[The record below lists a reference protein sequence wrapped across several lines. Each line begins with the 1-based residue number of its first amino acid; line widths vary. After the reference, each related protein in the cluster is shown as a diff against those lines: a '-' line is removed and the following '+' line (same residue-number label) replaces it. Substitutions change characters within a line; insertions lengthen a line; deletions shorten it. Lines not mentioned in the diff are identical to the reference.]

1 MSAQADAEAG
11 VTVGPDVQDQDE
23 PDPETNDRAA
33 APRLGADITQEP
45 GEGAEPRW
53 LTAEELQV
61 WRSFTLLI
69 ARLPSALES
78 QLQRDSGLSFVE
90 YYVLAGLSDAPQ
102 RTMRMS
108 QLAMFT
114 YAELSR
120 LSHVMTR
127 LERRGLVRREPD
139 PCDGR
144 YTNAIL
150 TDQGYALLVKAAPC
164 HVAAARELVVD
175 ALDQD
180 QLQQLG
186 TISERIVASIDT
198 RLEQQTGLKGPADA
212 RR

>member
-1 MSAQADAEAG
+1 MSTEADAEAAAG
-11 VTVGPDVQDQDE
+11 HDIE
-23 PDPETNDRAA
+23 PC
-33 APRLGADITQEP
+33 LGADLIGDLPDDPEEA
-45 GEGAEPRW
+45 GEPRW
-53 LTAEELQV
+53 LTPDELQI

-90 YYVLAGLSDAPQ
+90 YYVLAGLSDAPG

-139 PCDGR
+139 PTDGR

-150 TDQGYALLVKAAPC
+150 TDEGYALLVKAAPC
-164 HVAAARELVVD
+164 HVATARDLVVD

-180 QLQQLG
+180 QLRQLG
-186 TISERIVASIDT
+186 RISERIVASIDV
-198 RLEQQTGLKGPADA
+198 RLEQQTGLKGP
-212 RR
+212 RC

>member
-1 MSAQADAEAG
+1 MSTDAEA
-11 VTVGPDVQDQDE
+11 D
-23 PDPETNDRAA
+23 A
-33 APRLGADITQEP
+33 GADVASD
-45 GEGAEPRW
+45 GGAYEERPADGARW
-53 LTAEELQV
+53 LDAEELQI
-61 WRSFTLLI
+61 WRAFTLLI

-90 YYVLAGLSDAPQ
+90 YYVLAGLSDAPG

-108 QLAMFT
+108 ELAMFT

-139 PCDGR
+139 ATDGR

-150 TDQGYALLVKAAPC
+150 TDEGYDLLVKAAPC

-175 ALDQD
+175 ALDRD
-180 QLQQLG
+180 QLRQLG
-186 TISERIVASIDT
+186 SISERIVARIDA
-198 RLEQQTGLKGPADA
+198 RMAQQAGPKGP
-212 RR
+212 RC

>member
-1 MSAQADAEAG
+1 MSTEVAATE
-11 VTVGPDVQDQDE
+11 VG
-23 PDPETNDRAA
+23 
-33 APRLGADITQEP
+33 
-45 GEGAEPRW
+45 EPRW
-53 LTAEELQV
+53 LTGDELQV
-61 WRSFTLLI
+61 WRAFTLLI

-90 YYVLAGLSDAPQ
+90 YYVLAGLSEAPR

-139 PCDGR
+139 PTDGR

-150 TDQGYALLVKAAPC
+150 TDEGYALLVTAAPC

-175 ALDQD
+175 ALDEE

-186 TISERIVASIDT
+186 RISERIVASIDA
-198 RLEQQTGLKGPADA
+198 RLERETGLRAP
-212 RR
+212 RC